1 MVRIFRIILISII
14 LMVTCAAIVFKKA
27 SNSVLVTPIETK
39 SQNFASD
46 LRGKL
51 IVGYQGWF
59 GCPGDYAGN
68 QSWSHWSFTRPDQ
81 ENLIVDLLPATD
93 EYDEKDLSAT
103 SMSTSNGTPVYL
115 FSSLNQNVVNKH
127 FEWMAKYGIDGVA
140 AQRFIADVASHAGLD
155 RRDRVLTNIRNA
167 AQANGRVFYVTYD
180 VSGANEKTVYQD
192 IEKDWRHLV
201 QDLKI
206 TSSPSYLKHHGK
218 PVLQIWGFGFTD
230 RPGDPELVQQLL
242 AKLKS
247 GSNEVPPVTLIGGV
261 PTCWRMLI
269 RDSKSDPRWAATY
282 RSYDVIS
289 PWIVNRFH
297 DDLTA
302 DLFAN
307 FMVLPD
313 MAETKKLGIDYMPVI
328 FPGFSWYNLM
338 HCENHPEKAKL
349 NQVPRRGGQFY
360 WKQVRVM
367 LGAHANMLYGAMFDE
382 VNEGTALFKVE
393 TRPDHLPA
401 GAHLVYPKLDGAEVA
416 PDRFLHLTGLA
427 NQYLRT
433 GMPPPELVQ

>member
-1 MVRIFRIILISII
+1 MVSIFRIILISII
-14 LMVTCAAIVFKKA
+14 PMVTFAAIFLDKTPNIVSA
-27 SNSVLVTPIETK
+27 APIEIK
-39 SQNFASD
+39 PQNFASD

-59 GCPGDYAGN
+59 GCPGDYANN
-68 QSWSHWSFTRPDQ
+68 QSWSHWSFRSPDK

-93 EYDEKDLSAT
+93 EYDKKDLSAT
-103 SMSTSNGTPVYL
+103 NMTTPDGRTVYL
-115 FSSLNQNVVNKH
+115 FSSANQNIVNKH

-140 AQRFIADVASHAGLD
+140 AQRFIADVASPDGLD
-155 RRDRVLTNIRNA
+155 RRDKVLTNIRNA
-167 AQANGRVFYVTYD
+167 AQTNGRVFYVTYD

-192 IEKDWRHLV
+192 IERDWRHLV

-206 TSSPSYLKHHGK
+206 TSSSSYLRHRGR

-230 RPGDPELVQQLL
+230 RPGAPELVQQLL
-242 AKLKS
+242 TKLKS
-247 GSNEVPPVTLIGGV
+247 GSKEISPVTLIGGV
-261 PTCWRMLI
+261 PACWRLLI
-269 RDSKSDPRWAATY
+269 RDSKSDLRWAATY

-289 PWIVNRFH
+289 PWIVNRIH

-307 FMVLPD
+307 FMVFPD

-338 HCENHPEKAKL
+338 HCENRPDKAKL
-349 NQVPRRGGQFY
+349 NQVPRRAGQFY
-360 WKQVRVM
+360 WKQIRVM

-401 GAHLVYPKLDGAEVA
+401 GAHLLYPKLDGAEVA
-416 PDRFLHLTGLA
+416 PDQFLHLTGLA

-433 GMPPPELVQ
+433 GMAPPEHVQ